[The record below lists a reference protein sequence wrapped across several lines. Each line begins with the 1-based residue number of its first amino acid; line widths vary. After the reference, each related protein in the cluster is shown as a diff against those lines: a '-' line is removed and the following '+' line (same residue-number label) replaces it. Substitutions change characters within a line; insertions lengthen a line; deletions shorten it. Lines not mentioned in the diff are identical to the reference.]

1 MEFYK
6 FEYHDLEQTMTIPVL
21 RCVCRNRNMM
31 TKRWRN
37 SKAELGD
44 DRIMNEHDT
53 FSKKGSLPQFH
64 IHHRHMSVERRL
76 TDPSKP
82 LPHTSTTREYKC
94 RAYVNI
100 ETNPNDPL
108 ICSRWH
114 HSYITW
120 NSGRVCYVAE
130 PMAAWHVQLPMDQ
143 RMKIKSYLNIRKVRN
158 DKPTIASLE
167 KGTMLCWNVGNVDDL
182 IHTSHHI

>member
-1 MEFYK
+1 MDFWVPLHS
-6 FEYHDLEQTMTIPVL
+6 FTD
-21 RCVCRNRNMM
+21 
-31 TKRWRN
+31 
-37 SKAELGD
+37 
-44 DRIMNEHDT
+44 
-53 FSKKGSLPQFH
+53 
-64 IHHRHMSVERRL
+64 IHHRHTSVEQRL

-94 RAYVNI
+94 HRAYVNI
-100 ETNPNDPL
+100 EVTNPNDPL

-130 PMAAWHVQLPMDQ
+130 PMVAWHVQLPMDQ

-167 KGTMLCWNVGNVDDL
+167 KGTMEVSTLTEMEIFQFILSCPA
-182 IHTSHHI
+182 TTT